1 MAQIPD
7 KAAGAPSVLRL
18 AAVLVLAAAAPA
30 AANAYLPIQA
40 VTTSVFLVAFLPIC
54 ALEGAWYWRRLGA
67 TQPRALL
74 ASCAAN
80 LLSSVLG
87 VPLSWVSLAVVG
99 RVLNPGGAFEPSG
112 YVLYDARIE
121 DPARHLLYMAVC
133 VAPAFW
139 VSVRS
144 ERWAV
149 GRLVPSAGVEDV
161 RKAVWGANLASYA
174 LLYIALYIL
183 PVFGLPVLA
192 DILNARA
199 R

>member
-1 MAQIPD
+1 MGH
-7 KAAGAPSVLRL
+7 GAWSVLRL
-18 AAVLVLAAAAPA
+18 ATVLTLAAAAPA

-40 VTTSVFLVAFLPIC
+40 VTTSVFLVAFLPVC
-54 ALEGAWYWRRLGA
+54 ALEAAWYWRRLGA
-67 TQPRALL
+67 AQPRALL

-87 VPLSWVSLAVVG
+87 VPLSWVSLEVVG
-99 RVLNPGGAFEPSG
+99 RVLDPGGAFEASG
-112 YVLYDARIE
+112 YVLHDARID

-139 VSVRS
+139 VSLQS

-149 GRLVPSAGVEDV
+149 GRLVPSAGAEEVS
-161 RKAVWGANLASYA
+161 KAVWEANVASYA
-174 LLYIALYIL
+174 LLYLALFLL
-183 PVFGLPVLA
+183 PAFGLPALA
-192 DILNARA
+192 DILSARG